1 MAGMLIMP
9 IPDPLLQLVKYE
21 VQETLFG
28 EHLQES
34 LRWIFSVALNV

>member
-1 MAGMLIMP
+1 MAGMLRVP
-9 IPDPLLQLVKYE
+9 IPDPPLQLRYK

-34 LRWIFSVALNV
+34 LRWMFSVALNL